1 MPQTWFELASDARK
15 AASRLVSENYR
26 SCLSRA
32 YYAAYSKVT
41 FELAGMAGITF
52 PAGDEG
58 PKHPGRTGTGGIRRL
73 IETHMTRLEDAR
85 RMKLSEL
92 VGRLYTL
99 RIVADY
105 RPSMDVDPRDAREAV
120 SIMKILFSRVFDCF
134 GRGDSDHAHNTTA
147 SHRHRQQGD

>member
-1 MPQTWFELASDARK
+1 MPQSWFELASDARK
-15 AASRLVSENYR
+15 AASRLVGDNYR

-41 FELAGMAGITF
+41 FDLSSIAGVNF

-73 IETHMTRLEDAR
+73 IETHMPGLGEAR

-105 RPSMDVDPRDAREAV
+105 RPSMDVDARDAREAV
-120 SIMKILFSRVFDCF
+120 SIM
-134 GRGDSDHAHNTTA
+134 NTIFENF
-147 SHRHRQQGD
+147 